1 MSLSLNR
8 VNQTDSAFIK
18 TYGAKTPIWKYY
30 SRCALD
36 FIGVRQPVEYYN
48 KRKRLEFEYQTLK
61 LWISYDLN
69 VPEIIRK
76 NSFNLHLSIIK
87 GRTLHKIFTESN
99 DIDMDLVIKLIND
112 LNYRHHLAF
121 KNNEPKLCHVDAN
134 LRNIVYSNNKIFHID
149 FEMGRE
155 YENIGM
161 WAQREISKLLISLL
175 NNIPV
180 SERDNVVRLF
190 CNIYEHNSVINSLIK
205 SKLRKI
211 KLNRHKDSGSS
222 NYALVSL
229 ARDLQIQKK
238 INEN

>member
-1 MSLSLNR
+1 MSLSLNS
-8 VNQTDSAFIK
+8 VNQTDSVFIK
-18 TYGAKTPIWKYY
+18 TYGSKTPLWKYY
-30 SRCALD
+30 FRCALD
-36 FIGVRQPVEYYN
+36 LIGLRQPVEYYN

-61 LWISYDLN
+61 LWINYDLN

-76 NSFNLHLSIIK
+76 NSLDLHLSIIEGK
-87 GRTLHKIFTESN
+87 TLYKIFTESN

-112 LNYRHHLAF
+112 VNYRHHLAF
-121 KNNEPKLCHVDAN
+121 KYNESKLCHVDAN
-134 LRNIVYSNNKIFHID
+134 LRNIIYSNHKIFHID

-155 YENIGM
+155 YESIGM

-190 CNIYEHNSVINSLIK
+190 FNIYEHTSVINLLIK

-211 KLNRHKDSGSS
+211 KLNRQKDSGSS

-229 ARDLQIQKK
+229 ARDLQIHKK
-238 INEN
+238 NK

>member
-8 VNQTDSAFIK
+8 VNQTDSVFIK
-18 TYGAKTPIWKYY
+18 TYGPKTPFWKYY
-30 SRCALD
+30 FRCTLD
-36 FIGVRQPVEYYN
+36 FIGLRQPVEYYN

-69 VPEIIRK
+69 VPEIIRR
-76 NSFNLHLSIIK
+76 NSLDLHLSTIEGK
-87 GRTLHKIFTESN
+87 TLYKIFTESN
-99 DIDMDLVIKLIND
+99 DIDVDLIIKLIND
-112 LNYRHHLAF
+112 VNYRHHLAI
-121 KNNEPKLCHVDAN
+121 KYNKSKLCHVDAN
-134 LRNIVYSNNKIFHID
+134 LRNIIYSNNKIFHID

-155 YENIGM
+155 YESISM

-190 CNIYEHNSVINSLIK
+190 CNIYKHTSVINSLIK

-211 KLNRHKDSGSS
+211 KLNRHKDSGSH

-229 ARDLQIQKK
+229 ARDLQIQKR

>member
-8 VNQTDSAFIK
+8 VNQTDSVFIK
-18 TYGAKTPIWKYY
+18 TYGPKTPFWKYY
-30 SRCALD
+30 FRCALD
-36 FIGVRQPVEYYN
+36 FIGLRQPVEYYN

-76 NSFNLHLSIIK
+76 NSFDLHLSIIE
-87 GRTLHKIFTESN
+87 GRTLHRIFTESN
-99 DIDMDLVIKLIND
+99 DIDMNLVIKLIND

-121 KNNEPKLCHVDAN
+121 KYNEPKLCHVDAN

-155 YENIGM
+155 YESISM

-175 NNIPV
+175 NNIPAG
-180 SERDNVVRLF
+180 ERDNVVGLF
-190 CNIYEHNSVINSLIK
+190 CNIYEHTSVVNSLIK

-211 KLNRHKDSGSS
+211 KLNRHKSAGSN
-222 NYALVSL
+222 NYALVDL
-229 ARDLQIQKK
+229 ARDLQIHKQNK
-238 INEN
+238 

>member
-1 MSLSLNR
+1 MSSSLNR
-8 VNQTDSAFIK
+8 VDQTDSVFIK
-18 TYGAKTPIWKYY
+18 TYGSKTPLWKYY
-30 SRCALD
+30 SRWTLD
-36 FIGVRQPVEYYN
+36 LIGLRQPVEYYN

-76 NSFNLHLSIIK
+76 NSFDLHLSIIE
-87 GRTLHKIFTESN
+87 GRTLHRIFTESN
-99 DIDMDLVIKLIND
+99 DIDMNLVIKLIND

-121 KNNEPKLCHVDAN
+121 KYNEPKLCHVDAN

-155 YENIGM
+155 YESISM
-161 WAQREISKLLISLL
+161 WAQREISKLLISLI

-190 CNIYEHNSVINSLIK
+190 CNIYKHTSVINSLIK
-205 SKLRKI
+205 SKLKKN
-211 KLNRHKDSGSS
+211 KLNRHKNSGSH

-229 ARDLQIQKK
+229 ARDLQIQKR

>member
-8 VNQTDSAFIK
+8 VNQTNGVFIK
-18 TYGAKTPIWKYY
+18 TYGPKTPLGKYY
-30 SRCALD
+30 FRCALD
-36 FIGVRQPVEYYN
+36 LIGLRQPVEYYN

-61 LWISYDLN
+61 LWSRYDLS
-69 VPEIIRK
+69 VPEVISK
-76 NSFNLHLSIIK
+76 NSLDLHLSIIE
-87 GRTLHKIFTESN
+87 GEALYKIFTESN

-112 LNYRHHLAF
+112 LNDRHHLAF
-121 KNNEPKLCHVDAN
+121 KYNEPKLCHVDAN

-175 NNIPV
+175 NNISV

-211 KLNRHKDSGSS
+211 KLNRHKDSDGH

>member
-8 VNQTDSAFIK
+8 VNQTDTVFIK
-18 TYGAKTPIWKYY
+18 THGSKTPFWKYY
-30 SRCALD
+30 FRCALD
-36 FIGVRQPVEYYN
+36 FIGLRQPVEYYN

-69 VPEIIRK
+69 VPEVIRK
-76 NSFNLHLSIIK
+76 NSLDLHLSIIEGK
-87 GRTLHKIFTESN
+87 TLHKIFTESN

-112 LNYRHHLAF
+112 VNYRHHLAF
-121 KNNEPKLCHVDAN
+121 KYNEPKLCHVDAN

-175 NNIPV
+175 INIPV
-180 SERDNVVRLF
+180 SERDNIVKLF
-190 CNIYEHNSVINSLIK
+190 CNIYEHNKVINSLIK
-205 SKLRKI
+205 SKLRRR
-211 KLNRHKDSGSS
+211 KLDQHNSLDTDK
-222 NYALVSL
+222 YALLDLV
-229 ARDLQIQKK
+229 RDLQIHKQNK
-238 INEN
+238 

>member
-8 VNQTDSAFIK
+8 VNQTDSVFIK
-18 TYGAKTPIWKYY
+18 TYGSKTPLWKYY
-30 SRCALD
+30 SRCTLD
-36 FIGVRQPVEYYN
+36 LIGLRQPVEYYN

-76 NSFNLHLSIIK
+76 NSFDLHLSIIE
-87 GRTLHKIFTESN
+87 GWTLYKIFTESN
-99 DIDMDLVIKLIND
+99 DIDMNLVTKLIND
-112 LNYRHHLAF
+112 LNYRHYLAF
-121 KNNEPKLCHVDAN
+121 KHNEPKLCHVDAN

-155 YENIGM
+155 YESIGM

-180 SERDNVVRLF
+180 SERDNVVGLF
-190 CNIYEHNSVINSLIK
+190 CNIYEHTSVINSLIT

-211 KLNRHKDSGSS
+211 KLNRHKDSGNN
-222 NYALVSL
+222 NYALVDL
-229 ARDLQIQKK
+229 ARDLQIHKQNK
-238 INEN
+238 

>member
-1 MSLSLNR
+1 
-8 VNQTDSAFIK
+8 
-18 TYGAKTPIWKYY
+18 
-30 SRCALD
+30 
-36 FIGVRQPVEYYN
+36 
-48 KRKRLEFEYQTLK
+48 
-61 LWISYDLN
+61 
-69 VPEIIRK
+69 
-76 NSFNLHLSIIK
+76 
-87 GRTLHKIFTESN
+87 
-99 DIDMDLVIKLIND
+99 
-112 LNYRHHLAF
+112 
-121 KNNEPKLCHVDAN
+121 
-134 LRNIVYSNNKIFHID
+134 
-149 FEMGRE
+149 MGRE

-211 KLNRHKDSGSS
+211 KLNRHKDSDGH

>member
-1 MSLSLNR
+1 MSLSLNN
-8 VNQTDSAFIK
+8 VDYNDSVFIK
-18 TYGAKTPIWKYY
+18 TYGPKTPLWKYY
-30 SRCALD
+30 SRSALD
-36 FIGVRQPVEYYN
+36 LIGFRQPVEYYN
-48 KRKRLEFEYQTLK
+48 KRKRLEFECQTLK

-69 VPEIIRK
+69 VPKVIRK
-76 NSFNLHLSIIK
+76 NSSDLHLSIIK
-87 GRTLHKIFTESN
+87 GKTLNKIFTEF
-99 DIDMDLVIKLIND
+99 DDVDMDLVIKLIND
-112 LNYRHHLAF
+112 VNYRHHLAF
-121 KNNEPKLCHVDAN
+121 KYNEPKLCHVDAN
-134 LRNIVYSNNKIFHID
+134 LGNIIYSDNKIFHID

-155 YENIGM
+155 YESIGM

-180 SERDNVVRLF
+180 SEKDNVVRLF